1 MTAIPAAFES
11 PSFGKAWDLT
21 VKHFATFLVLAIA
34 VLLLGV
40 ISFGLIFV
48 VILAFQAFF
57 GGASADAAG
66 TAILLGQLVGFLG
79 ATPLFLFSALLIV
92 LLSAIPAVY
101 FTSGEVVTVAGSFK
115 LLMERPWRYLW
126 AGIVF
131 SVAAT
136 LGFALCY
143 LPGLAVA
150 FVGPVYINKIFT
162 TNTGVFEALA
172 SSFSAVYKS
181 EHRWFFI
188 GIQLL
193 VTLIAS
199 FANSCSG
206 GLLGFLAIPASSFYI
221 QNVSYRRGIL
231 S

>member
-1 MTAIPAAFES
+1 MTAIPAAFEP

-40 ISFGLIFV
+40 LSFGLIFV
-48 VILAFQAFF
+48 VMLAFQAAL
-57 GGASADAAG
+57 GGGSADAAS
-66 TAILLGQLVGFLG
+66 TAILFGQLVGFIG

-101 FTSGEVVTVAGSFK
+101 FTTGEVVTVGGSFK
-115 LLMERPWRYLW
+115 LLMERPWRYIW

-131 SVAAT
+131 SVAAGI
-136 LGFALCY
+136 GFTLCY
-143 LPGLAVA
+143 IPGLAIA
-150 FVGPVYINKIFT
+150 FVGPVYINKVFT
-162 TNTGVFEALA
+162 TKTGVFEALT

-181 EHRWFFI
+181 EHRWAFL

-193 VTLIAS
+193 VTLLAGL
-199 FANSCSG
+199 ANSCTG
-206 GLLGFLAIPASSFYI
+206 GLLGFLAIPAASFYI
-221 QNVSYRRGIL
+221 QNVAYRRGIL